1 MQAQYPSMPDIGEP
15 DVILSDGNN
24 ENLTL
29 SRPENYSQELHNTSV
44 STKS

>member
-1 MQAQYPSMPDIGEP
+1 MPDIGEP
-15 DVILSDGNN
+15 DVILADGNN

-29 SRPENYSQELHNTSV
+29 SSSENYTQELHNTSV